1 MVGMTD
7 AMSQRALNRAL
18 LARQLLLERASMPVP
33 DAVEHLVGHQAQSPP
48 DPYVGLWSRLDGF
61 DPSELAGMVEDRRVV
76 RMALMRATIHLVTAR
91 DALGLRPLLAP
102 VLERTFTTGS
112 PFGRRLRAVDLDEV
126 ITLGRAMLEE
136 APRTR
141 AELVAAFTER
151 WPDADTDAMGYAVQY
166 LVPLV
171 QMPPRGVW
179 GKGGRAT
186 WTPLE
191 AWLGARLDPHPSID
205 DLARRYLGAFG
216 PATVMDMQSWSGLT
230 RLKEVFE
237 RLRPQLRVD
246 RNEAGREVFDLPD
259 APRADPETPAPPRF
273 LPEYDN
279 VALGHADR
287 TRLVSDDDRTRLMAE
302 AGMRSVRTFLLDGRG
317 AGTWAIERSGDTA
330 RMSIV
335 PWARMPRV
343 DRVALEVEGQA
354 LLAWWF
360 PDADRLDVEIL
371 RG

>member
-1 MVGMTD
+1 MTETV
-7 AMSQRALNRAL
+7 SQRALNRAL
-18 LARQLLLERASMPVP
+18 LARQLLLERSSMPVA

-48 DPYVGLWSRLDGF
+48 DPYVGLWSRLDRF
-61 DPSELAGMVEDRRVV
+61 DPSELAGMIEDRRVV

-91 DALGLRPLLAP
+91 DALVLRPLLAP
-102 VLERTFTTGS
+102 VLERTFRTGS
-112 PFGRRLRAVDLDEV
+112 PFGRRLRDVDLDEV
-126 ITLGRAMLEE
+126 IALGRAMLDE

-151 WPDADTDAMGYAVQY
+151 WPDADADAMGYAVQY

-171 QMPPRGVW
+171 QVPPRGVW

-186 WTPLE
+186 WASLE
-191 AWLGARLDPHPSID
+191 AWLGERLEPRPSID

-246 RNEAGREVFDLPD
+246 RNEAGREIFDLPD
-259 APRADPETPAPPRF
+259 APRPDPDTPAPPRF

-335 PWARMPRV
+335 PWARVPRAE
-343 DRVALEVEGQA
+343 RAALEDEGHA

-360 PDADRLDVEIL
+360 PGTDQLDVEL
-371 RG
+371 A